1 LQADTN
7 RGQLLNYIRNTKGA
21 PLPVEEWLHGVSLVR
36 PAMHTF
42 QTIVMLAQTFGTD
55 SGYCGPMQVPYRDN
69 DSWLSVEFPEGTTVV
84 HDTLAVVQCL
94 PQGLAPVTLQSG
106 LLVDEWTESLPRKE
120 EVTGI
125 GFNYDQPNS
134 SPPAAIL
141 LAITPQLTGKWHWED
156 LTATVLDTFER
167 AKLRAVEPDMIEQLS
182 GIGAL
187 VPTTISEFSTERS
200 TISLDYS
207 LNVKAISEQ
216 AASLLT
222 TAMNR

>member
-1 LQADTN
+1 
-7 RGQLLNYIRNTKGA
+7 
-21 PLPVEEWLHGVSLVR
+21 
-36 PAMHTF
+36 
-42 QTIVMLAQTFGTD
+42 
-55 SGYCGPMQVPYRDN
+55 
-69 DSWLSVEFPEGTTVV
+69 VEFPEGTTVV